1 MGRGVELYKRG
12 GIYMV
17 EEILQFISSAFG
29 GTVTTPEQVY
39 LILSKFN
46 LKQVTLTDIGV
57 GDDLLKVALAL
68 VVKLNPS
75 QNRTIGYDELL
86 IPEQYRTVYTSILQY
101 QEHAKQAK
109 QAEDALLT
117 AIGADDT
124 VLDQILEVLA

>member
-1 MGRGVELYKRG
+1 
-12 GIYMV
+12 MV
-17 EEILQFISSAFG
+17 EEILQFIDGAFG
-29 GTVTTPEQVY
+29 GKVTTPEQVY

-46 LKQVTLTDIGV
+46 LRQVTLTDIGV

-124 VLDQILEVLA
+124 VLDQILATLN

>member
-1 MGRGVELYKRG
+1 MEGSE
-12 GIYMV
+12 MV
-17 EEILQFISSAFG
+17 EEIISFIDGAFG

-86 IPEQYRTVYTSILQY
+86 IPEQYRQVYTSILQY

-117 AIGADDT
+117 AVGADDT
-124 VLDQILEVLA
+124 VLDQILQVLA

>member
-1 MGRGVELYKRG
+1 
-12 GIYMV
+12 MV
-17 EEILQFISSAFG
+17 EEITQFIDGAFG
-29 GTVTTPEQVY
+29 GVVTTPEQVY

-46 LKQVTLTDIGV
+46 LKNITLTDIGV
-57 GDDLLKVALAL
+57 TDELLKVALAL

-75 QNRTIGYDELL
+75 PNKTVAYDELL
-86 IPEQYRTVYTSILQY
+86 IPEQYRQVYTSILQY

-124 VLDQILEVLA
+124 VLDQILATLN

>member
-1 MGRGVELYKRG
+1 
-12 GIYMV
+12 MV

-29 GTVTTPEQVY
+29 GVVTTPEQVY

-46 LKQVTLTDIGV
+46 LKNITLTDIGV
-57 GDDLLKVALAL
+57 SDDLLKVALAL

-109 QAEDALLT
+109 QAEDALLE

-124 VLDQILEVLA
+124 VLDQILLTLH

>member
-1 MGRGVELYKRG
+1 
-12 GIYMV
+12 MV
-17 EEILQFISSAFG
+17 EEILQFINQAFG

-46 LKQVTLTDIGV
+46 LKNVTLTDIGV
-57 GDDLLKVALAL
+57 GDDLLKVSLAL

-109 QAEDALLT
+109 QAEDALLS

-124 VLDQILEVLA
+124 VLDQILAVLS

>member
-1 MGRGVELYKRG
+1 
-12 GIYMV
+12 MV

-57 GDDLLKVALAL
+57 SDDLLKIALAL

-86 IPEQYRTVYTSILQY
+86 IPEQYRQVYTSILQY
-101 QEHAKQAK
+101 TEHAKQAQ

-124 VLDQILEVLA
+124 VLDQILLVLA

>member
-1 MGRGVELYKRG
+1 
-12 GIYMV
+12 MV
-17 EEILQFISSAFG
+17 EEIISFISSAFG
-29 GTVTTPEQVY
+29 GEVTTPEQVY

-86 IPEQYRTVYTSILQY
+86 IPDQYRTVYTSILQY
-101 QEHAKQAK
+101 QEHAKQAQ
-109 QAEDALLT
+109 QAEDALLE

>member
-1 MGRGVELYKRG
+1 
-12 GIYMV
+12 MV
-17 EEILQFISSAFG
+17 EEIINFIDGAFG
-29 GTVTTPEQVY
+29 GMVTTPDQVY

-75 QNRTIGYDELL
+75 QTRTISYDELL
-86 IPEQYRTVYTSILQY
+86 IPEQYRQVYTSIVQY
-101 QEHAKQAK
+101 TEHAKQAQ

-117 AIGADDT
+117 AVGADDT
-124 VLDQILEVLA
+124 VLDQILAVLA